1 MVVKKK
7 SVLERR
13 KENLLKKL
21 DGKGRSFTDL
31 ITLDSRTFQ
40 QMLELGLYEIKDIN
54 NSAGYFYDESLGKY
68 VPRMYIHKLRY
79 EEKTYEACTTKK
91 ISLHKK

>member
-21 DGKGRSFTDL
+21 DDEGRSFTNL
-31 ITLDSRTFQ
+31 ITLDGKTFQ
-40 QMLELGLYEIKDIN
+40 QMLELGLYKIKSIN
-54 NSAGYFYDESLGKY
+54 NSAGYFHNERLGKY
-68 VPRMYIHKLRY
+68 VPRMYVHKLRY
-79 EEKTYEACTTKK
+79 EGKTYEACTTKK
-91 ISLHKK
+91 ISLRKK